1 LFYFKLKLLVQI
13 LIFLAILPFFIPTAF
28 TFTMSLCVACH
39 TVTGIILVAVVA
51 VRFSSTPNNPVHPCK
66 SQLPGQSSYR
76 FSNDQRSGT
85 YSVAMT
91 LGGASIATGEPVRNE
106 KIPRS
111 QQRSEVVEHISRQ
124 LQDAAEQGAAGPIIS
139 ISNFLNH
146 ISGGPKNPKTNMN
159 AMRLLIEK
167 RCAPAAAV
175 GNQEDAV
182 LLRSSDVRFC

>member
-1 LFYFKLKLLVQI
+1 
-13 LIFLAILPFFIPTAF
+13 
-28 TFTMSLCVACH
+28 
-39 TVTGIILVAVVA
+39 
-51 VRFSSTPNNPVHPCK
+51 
-66 SQLPGQSSYR
+66 
-76 FSNDQRSGT
+76 
-85 YSVAMT
+85 MT

-146 ISGGPKNPKTNMN
+146 LSDGPKNPKTNMN
-159 AMRLLIEK
+159 AMRLLIET
-167 RCAPAAAV
+167 RCARAGAPAAAV
-175 GNQEDAV
+175 GHQEDAV

>member
-1 LFYFKLKLLVQI
+1 
-13 LIFLAILPFFIPTAF
+13 
-28 TFTMSLCVACH
+28 
-39 TVTGIILVAVVA
+39 
-51 VRFSSTPNNPVHPCK
+51 
-66 SQLPGQSSYR
+66 
-76 FSNDQRSGT
+76 
-85 YSVAMT
+85 MT

-124 LQDAAEQGAAGPIIS
+124 LQDAAEQGAAGPITS

-146 ISGGPKNPKTNMN
+146 ISDGPKNPKTNMN
-159 AMRLLIEK
+159 AMRVLIEK